1 MMDDTTAES
10 IHQGPL
16 ARAHQTQVA
25 RGLSKAGSGW
35 MCHHNFEWLTGSLL
49 DNF

>member
-1 MMDDTTAES
+1 MDDTTAES

-25 RGLSKAGSGW
+25 RGLSKAGGGG
-35 MCHHNFEWLTGSLL
+35 MCHHNSEEVAG
-49 DNF
+49 